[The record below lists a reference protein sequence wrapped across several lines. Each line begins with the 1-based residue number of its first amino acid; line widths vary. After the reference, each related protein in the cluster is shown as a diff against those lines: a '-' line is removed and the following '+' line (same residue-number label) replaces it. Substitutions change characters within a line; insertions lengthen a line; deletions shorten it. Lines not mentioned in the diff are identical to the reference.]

1 MTGRGTKGA
10 NLAPTSENDPVIIL
24 VRPQLADNIGTTAR
38 AMANGGLFHLRL
50 VSPRDGWPQSKA
62 WSSSS
67 GAYRILE
74 EATVFKTVEEATTDL
89 HRVFATCPRPREAT
103 INLMGPQIAGK
114 ELRRLASQNQKT
126 GILFGCERAGLDKD
140 ELTCADT
147 LVRYPLN
154 PDFMSLNLAQ
164 AVLIMAYEWWNAGH
178 KPLESSLQT
187 PHSPPAEK
195 GEIDNFLNRLVDRL
209 DHSPFLRNKNKRD
222 GMVRNIRQYFQ
233 RGSITEQELR
243 TLHGIIS
250 ALGEEKER
258 RKQEN

>member
-1 MTGRGTKGA
+1 MTGRGEKGA
-10 NLAPTSENDPVIIL
+10 NLAPLSENDPVIIL
-24 VRPQLADNIGTTAR
+24 VRPQMAENIGTTAR

-50 VSPRDGWPQSKA
+50 VSPRDGWPQVKA

-74 EATVFKTVEEATTDL
+74 AATVYDSVQAATADL

-103 INLMGPQIAGK
+103 INLMGPQAAGK
-114 ELRRLASQNQKT
+114 TLRHLAGQGKKT
-126 GILFGCERAGLDKD
+126 GILFGCERAGLDRD

-164 AVLIMAYEWWNAGH
+164 AVLIMAYEWWNAGSENLA
-178 KPLESSLQT
+178 PTLQA
-187 PHSPPAEK
+187 PHSPPAKK
-195 GEIDNFLNRLVDRL
+195 GEIENFLTRLVERL
-209 DHSPFLRNKNKRD
+209 DDSPFLRNENKRD
-222 GMVRNIRQYFQ
+222 GMIRNIRQYFQ

-243 TLHGIIS
+243 TLHGVVA
-250 ALGEEKER
+250 ALGEEKEKR
-258 RKQEN
+258 RKA